1 MQKTI
6 FDCLGRRIEL
16 WTHPE
21 PDHLAT
27 VIRASRGFYE
37 PDVLMKC
44 REIHI
49 PGTLIID
56 AGANIGNHTVFFAA
70 ILGADV
76 MAVEPFAANQQVLQ
90 TNVAANGLDPQV
102 RIHAVALGAR
112 AGPGCATIGN
122 TRNLGTVQV
131 RAGSGAV
138 SIVTLDSIA
147 GDHPVGLIKIDV
159 EGGEA
164 GVLQG
169 ARRTLERWL
178 PDIMVEADGVER
190 FDATARW
197 LHEIGYAMRGR
208 YAWTPT
214 YLFSATDQAARM
226 QSLFERVPEQS

>member
-49 PGTLIID
+49 PGTVILD

-70 ILGADV
+70 VLGAEV
-76 MAVEPFAANQQVLQ
+76 VAIEPFAANLEVLRINI
-90 TNVAANGLDPQV
+90 TANGLERRV
-102 RIHAVALGAR
+102 RVHGVALGAHT
-112 AGPGCATIGN
+112 GLGCAMIGDP
-122 TRNLGTVQV
+122 TNLGTVQV
-131 RAGSGAV
+131 RAGAGAV
-138 SIVTLDSIA
+138 RIVTLDSTA
-147 GDHPVGLIKIDV
+147 GDRPVGLIKIDV

-164 GVLQG
+164 GVLEG
-169 ARRTLERWL
+169 AAGTLRRWL
-178 PDIMVEADGVER
+178 PDIMVEADGAER
-190 FDATARW
+190 FDTTARW

-214 YLFSATDQAARM
+214 YLFSATNQAARM
-226 QSLFERVPEQS
+226 RALFDRVPEPA

>member
-1 MQKTI
+1 MQRTI

-27 VIRASRGFYE
+27 AIRAARGFYE

-49 PGTLIID
+49 PGTVIID
-56 AGANIGNHTVFFAA
+56 VGANIGNHTVFSAA
-70 ILGADV
+70 ILGAEV
-76 MAVEPFAANQQVLQ
+76 VAIEPFAANYDVLRI
-90 TNVAANGLDPQV
+90 NIAANGLEQRV
-102 RIHAVALGAR
+102 RTHAVALGAR
-112 AGPGCATIGN
+112 PGLGCATIGD

-131 RAGSGAV
+131 RAGVGAV
-138 SIVTLDSIA
+138 RIVTLDSIA
-147 GDHPVGLIKIDV
+147 EDRPVGVIKIDV

-169 ARRTLERWL
+169 AAATLARWL
-178 PDIMVEADGVER
+178 PDIMVEADGAER
-190 FDATARW
+190 FDTIARR

-226 QSLFERVPEQS
+226 RGLVGRVPAMA